1 MIKTALI
8 ADNDL
13 LFVEFFGDLLEQRG
27 YRVFKAFDGLEALE
41 NLQQI
46 AIDLFFV
53 DIYMPKMDGRE
64 VIRRAKE
71 GHSHDEMKI
80 IAISGADRQTL
91 EGLDEL
97 ECDAFLQKS
106 PLEQM
111 STDLDF
117 LIDSLGQSKV
127 QSPTSKVDG
136 MNAE

>member
-41 NLQQI
+41 HLQQI

-80 IAISGADRQTL
+80 IAISGADPQTL
-91 EGLDEL
+91 EGLEDL
-97 ECDAFLQKS
+97 QFDAFLQKL
-106 PLEQM
+106 PLEEM
-111 STDLDF
+111 STDLDL
-117 LIDSLGQSKV
+117 LIDSLGQSEV
-127 QSPTSKVDG
+127 QVPRSKVDG
-136 MNAE
+136 MTAE

>member
-41 NLQQI
+41 HLQQI

-64 VIRRAKE
+64 V
-71 GHSHDEMKI
+71 
-80 IAISGADRQTL
+80 
-91 EGLDEL
+91 
-97 ECDAFLQKS
+97 
-106 PLEQM
+106 
-111 STDLDF
+111 
-117 LIDSLGQSKV
+117 
-127 QSPTSKVDG
+127 
-136 MNAE
+136 